1 VTRALSAARLGAFAV
16 LVRAPAALTVPG
28 DTLAGAAA
36 AGLRLRGRR
45 LLLPLASTCL
55 YWAGMA
61 LNDYADRRLDAVER
75 PERPVPSGRVRPAEA
90 LAVATG
96 LTGAGVALAAAGG
109 GRPALRVALPL
120 AAAVWAYDLALK
132 RSPLGPVAM
141 AACRGLDVLLGAAGA
156 AGAAAAAPRSERWD
170 ARVALRGR
178 WDARAPGGGWWRR
191 RIAERWDARV
201 PSGERWDAR
210 VPGGRWW
217 RRRIAERWDAR
228 VPSGEQWDARAPGR
242 GGAGVLTA
250 AAALAGHTAV
260 VTVLARG
267 EVHGAPPAVARL
279 ACGGTALVA
288 AAAALAGPAAS
299 PRHRVLGALAAAAYA
314 LPVGRA
320 QWSAARDPSAAACRR
335 ATVAGIHGMVP
346 LQAALAAR
354 EGSVLGAAAV
364 LAAAPVA
371 SAFARVV
378 SPT

>member
-1 VTRALSAARLGAFAV
+1 MTRALSAARLGAFAV

-201 PSGERWDAR
+201 PSGE
-210 VPGGRWW
+210 
-217 RRRIAERWDAR
+217 
-228 VPSGEQWDARAPGR
+228 QWDARAPGR

-371 SAFARVV
+371 SALARVV